1 MEMVRVG
8 IKAAREV
15 GEMLTKRIGTEYS
28 IEEKG
33 SAVDLVTEMD
43 QLSETLIRE
52 RILEAFPD
60 HQVHGEE
67 SIFLSH
73 ESKESFI
80 EKMKTEPYVWVV
92 DPIDGTTNYVH
103 QLPNYTI
110 SIALICYGEIQAGVI
125 YNPSNDEMFWAE
137 KGKGAYLND
146 VPLKVASGTE
156 LAESV
161 LATGFPSELEHNR
174 SEVLR
179 GIQELGLLCRNIRVF
194 GSAALH
200 CAYVAAGRLH
210 AFWEPGLNVWD
221 IAAGTLLVEE
231 AGGTVTQLDGSPFD
245 LSFKHYMCSNGG
257 VHQEI
262 LGHLS
267 KIRV

>member
-1 MEMVRVG
+1 MEFVEIG

-15 GEMLTKRIGTEYS
+15 GEMLKKRIGTKFF

-43 QLSETLIRE
+43 QLAENLIRE
-52 RILEAFPD
+52 KILEVFPD

-67 SIFLSH
+67 SIYQSH
-73 ESKESFI
+73 ENKETFI
-80 EKMKTEPYVWVV
+80 EKMNTDPYVWVV

-110 SIALICYGEIQAGVI
+110 SIALICYGEIRVGII

-137 KGKGAYLND
+137 KGKGAFLNG
-146 VPLKVASGTE
+146 VCIKVASGTE
-156 LAESV
+156 LAECV
-161 LATGFPSELEHNR
+161 LSTGFPSELKHNR
-174 SEVLR
+174 SEVLK
-179 GIQELGLLCRNIRVF
+179 GIQELGLHCRNIRVF

-231 AGGTVTQLDGSPFD
+231 AGGIVSQLDGSPFD
-245 LSFKHYMCSNGG
+245 LSFKHYLCSNGG
-257 VHQEI
+257 VHQEM
-262 LGHLS
+262 LNRLR
-267 KIRV
+267 KVRV